1 MDTHWSN
8 LVLHYCDL
16 NKYQPSKACSK
27 DTEEKNLARHLNNP
41 DVWMKSEMWWLFN
54 KEIRMFTITELNLH
68 RKRSLFPDFFSN
80 PKKPGF
86 KPNLRMWVFLWI
98 CRKDYFWT
106 FHTNISTVIVMVL
119 CWMGGDHVF
128 AVHQWLYAVQKKK
141 GGFYLDQTNVTEHKR
156 ILITFKIIPKAP
168 RQI

>member
-16 NKYQPSKACSK
+16 NKYQPSTACSK

-106 FHTNISTVIVMVL
+106 FHTYQHCNCYGSLLDGRRSRVRSSSMAI
-119 CWMGGDHVF
+119 CCP
-128 AVHQWLYAVQKKK
+128 KKK
-141 GGFYLDQTNVTEHKR
+141 GGVLFGPNQCDWT
-156 ILITFKIIPKAP
+156 
-168 RQI
+168 